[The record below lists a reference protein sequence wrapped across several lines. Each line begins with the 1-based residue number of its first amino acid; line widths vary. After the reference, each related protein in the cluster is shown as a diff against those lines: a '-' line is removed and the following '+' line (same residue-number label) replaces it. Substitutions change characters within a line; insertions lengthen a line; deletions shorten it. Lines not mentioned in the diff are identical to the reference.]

1 MTTPQAETL
10 IDALN
15 TTFGRHR
22 GCRASHA
29 NGLQA
34 RGRFLPATPAAKVSV
49 PYLQTEHPVTARF
62 SIGGGKP
69 GISDKS
75 PTVRGIGMRIGT
87 GEGSWALALISAP
100 VFFASSA
107 EQFSAFLA
115 ARQPDP
121 DLGGPNPERVKAFN
135 EANPNTLPHQQYLAS
150 TAPCQSY
157 TTERYHSGHA
167 YGFDG
172 AQTVVGRLVM
182 EPEQGRHGLSEAE
195 MASTP
200 DDFLANALAASLAAR
215 PARWTLKIIVA
226 NDADETGDPTEPW
239 HGAHDEIV
247 LGTIEITDLA
257 PEDPHEVFDPVA
269 MPKGVHAPQDSVFG
283 LRSAAYAVSYARR
296 QS

>member
-15 TTFGRHR
+15 TTFGRHM

-29 NGLQA
+29 KGVQV
-34 RGRFLPATPAAKVSV
+34 RGRFLPAMPVGEVAV
-49 PYLQTEHPVTARF
+49 PHLLVEHPVAARF

-75 PTVRGIGMRIGT
+75 PTVRGIGIRIGT

-100 VFFASSA
+100 VFFANSA
-107 EQFSAFLA
+107 EQFKAFLA

-150 TAPCQSY
+150 TTPCQSY

-182 EPEQGRHGLSEAE
+182 APEQGRHGLSEAE

-215 PARWTLKIIVA
+215 PARWTLKIIIA

-239 HGAHDEIV
+239 DGAHDEIV

-257 PEDPHEVFDPVA
+257 PEDPHEVFDPAA
-269 MPKGVHAPQDSVFG
+269 MPKGVHAPQDAVFG